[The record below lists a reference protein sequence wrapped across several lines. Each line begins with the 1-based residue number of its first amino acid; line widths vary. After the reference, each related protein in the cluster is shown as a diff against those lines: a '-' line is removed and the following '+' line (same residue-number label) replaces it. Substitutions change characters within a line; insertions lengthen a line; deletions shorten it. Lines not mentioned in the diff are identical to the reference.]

1 VKSGNRAAFLVAIQ
15 PGSLS
20 QRPGGV
26 NTRLAVRQIA
36 KISRPEHDAGA
47 LSGNPILPSKTIE
60 EPARQVPLY
69 GEYDVAVLGG
79 GPAGIAAAVA
89 AARAGRRTLLI
100 ERYGFLG
107 GMGTAAGVTNFCG
120 LHANV
125 HGEMHRVVQGIASEL
140 LDRIDRLG
148 GLNAP
153 HLILGKILAQAYDT
167 AAYKIAADD
176 LLATHKVDILFH
188 ALGAGVVMHDI
199 RSINALMVETKAGR
213 QAVRAGIFIDCSGD
227 GDLAAWAG
235 APFEIGDDQG
245 HMLYPSMMFRLN
257 GIDPEKA
264 GDAWRTIPALME
276 KAEAAGTHKFPR
288 KAAIVRP
295 QRSQIEWRV
304 NFTQVAREDGAAVSG
319 LDPDEMTRGEIEG
332 RRQAVKAF
340 EFLRTVP
347 GFEKSYIVD
356 LPPQLGIRETRR
368 VVGGYML
375 SGEDVLGCASFEDS
389 IGVNGWP
396 MESHVAGDVIFKF
409 PPIPESRGYNE
420 LPYRMLV
427 PEGID
432 NLLMAGRCASMTHD
446 GQSAAR
452 VSGACFAMGEAA
464 GAAAD
469 LALSGNTIPRDIAV
483 EKLQQALQQQGAFI
497 GRGQKVPE
505 GL

>member
-1 VKSGNRAAFLVAIQ
+1 MITHGSSGNL
-15 PGSLS
+15 
-20 QRPGGV
+20 
-26 NTRLAVRQIA
+26 
-36 KISRPEHDAGA
+36 
-47 LSGNPILPSKTIE
+47 ILPPKSIE
-60 EPARQVPLY
+60 EPARQLPLY
-69 GEYDVAVLGG
+69 GEYEVAVLGG

-89 AARAGRRTLLI
+89 AARAGRRTLMI

-125 HGEMHRVVQGIASEL
+125 YGKMHRLVQGIASDL
-140 LDRIDRLG
+140 LARIDRLG

-176 LLATHKVDILFH
+176 LLLGHKVDILFH
-188 ALGAGVVMHDI
+188 ALGAGVVMHDES
-199 RSINALMVETKAGR
+199 RINALLVETKAGR
-213 QAVRAGIFIDCSGD
+213 QAVRADIFIDCSGD
-227 GDLAAWAG
+227 GDLSAWAG
-235 APFEIGDDQG
+235 ARYEVGDNAG
-245 HMLYPSMMFRLN
+245 SMLYPSMMFRLN

-264 GDAWRTIPALME
+264 GEAWRTIPARME
-276 KAEAAGTHKFPR
+276 AAEAAGTHHFPR

-295 QRSQIEWRV
+295 QRSAIEWRV
-304 NFTQVAREDGAAVSG
+304 NFTQLAREDGTAING
-319 LDPDEMTRGEIEG
+319 LEPDDLTRGEIEG
-332 RRQAVKAF
+332 GRQAVNAF
-340 EFLRTVP
+340 NFLRTVP

-375 SGEDVLGCASFEDS
+375 SGEDVLGCAGFEDS

-409 PPIPESRGYNE
+409 PPIPEARGFNE

-427 PEGID
+427 PEGIE
-432 NLLMAGRCASMTHD
+432 NLLVAGRCASMTHD

-452 VSGACFAMGEAA
+452 VSGGCFVMGEAA
-464 GAAAD
+464 GMAAA
-469 LALSGNTIPRDIAV
+469 LALGGNIIPRDIAV
-483 EKLQQALQQQGAFI
+483 EELQQRLKQQGA
-497 GRGQKVPE
+497 G
-505 GL
+505 

>member
-1 VKSGNRAAFLVAIQ
+1 LAA
-15 PGSLS
+15 
-20 QRPGGV
+20 
-26 NTRLAVRQIA
+26 
-36 KISRPEHDAGA
+36 
-47 LSGNPILPSKTIE
+47 KTIE
-60 EPARQVPLY
+60 EPARRVPLY
-69 GEYDVAVLGG
+69 GEYEVAVLGG

-125 HGEMHRVVQGIASEL
+125 HGEMHRVVQGVASDL
-140 LDRIDRLG
+140 LARIDRLG

-153 HLILGKILAQAYDT
+153 HLILGKILARAYDT

-176 LLATHKVDILFH
+176 LLASHGVDILFH
-188 ALGAGVVMHDI
+188 ALGAGAVMQDERRI
-199 RSINALMVETKAGR
+199 AALMVETKAGR
-213 QAVRAGIFIDCSGD
+213 QAVVAELFIDCSGD

-235 APFEIGDDQG
+235 ARFEVGDNAG
-245 HMLYPSMMFRLN
+245 SMLYPSMMFRLN
-257 GIDPEKA
+257 GIDPERA
-264 GDAWRTIPALME
+264 GEAWRTIPALME
-276 KAEAAGTHKFPR
+276 QAEASGTHRFPR

-295 QRSQIEWRV
+295 QRSPVEWRV
-304 NFTQVAREDGAAVSG
+304 NFTQLARKDGTAING
-319 LDPDEMTRGEIEG
+319 LEPDDLTRGEIDG
-332 RRQAVKAF
+332 RRQAIEAF
-340 EFLRTVP
+340 TFLRTVP
-347 GFEKSYIVD
+347 GFENSYIVD

-375 SGEDVLGCASFEDS
+375 SGDDVLGCAAFEDS

-396 MESHVAGDVIFKF
+396 METHVAGDVIFKF
-409 PPIPESRGYNE
+409 PPIPQSRGFNE

-427 PEGID
+427 PATID

-464 GAAAD
+464 GTAAA
-469 LALSGNTIPRDIAV
+469 LALSGNTLPRDIAV
-483 EKLQQALQQQGAFI
+483 EKLQQQLKQQGAFV
-497 GRGQKVPE
+497 GGDQPVPD

>member
-1 VKSGNRAAFLVAIQ
+1 MLRQFIVPSTKLMRIGAHSVRA
-15 PGSLS
+15 
-20 QRPGGV
+20 
-26 NTRLAVRQIA
+26 NM
-36 KISRPEHDAGA
+36 
-47 LSGNPILPSKTIE
+47 IE

-69 GEYDVAVLGG
+69 GEYEVAVLGG

-125 HGEMHRVVQGIASEL
+125 HGEMHRVVQGIASDL
-140 LDRIDRLG
+140 LGRIDRLG

-176 LLATHKVDILFH
+176 LLLSHEVDILFH
-188 ALGAGVVMHDI
+188 ALGAGVVMHDEN
-199 RSINALMVETKAGR
+199 RINALMVETKAGR
-213 QAVRAGIFIDCSGD
+213 QAVRADIFIDCSGD

-235 APFEIGDDQG
+235 ARYEVGDNNG
-245 HMLYPSMMFRLN
+245 GMLYPSMMFRLN

-276 KAEAAGTHKFPR
+276 AAEAAGTHRFPR

-295 QRSQIEWRV
+295 QRSPIEWRV
-304 NFTQVAREDGAAVSG
+304 NFTQLAREDGRAING
-319 LDPDEMTRGEIEG
+319 LEPDDLTRGEIDG
-332 RRQAVKAF
+332 RRQAVNAF
-340 EFLRTVP
+340 NFLRTVP

-375 SGEDVLGCASFEDS
+375 SGENVLGCASFDDS

-409 PPIPESRGYNE
+409 PPIPQSRGFNE
-420 LPYRMLV
+420 LPYRMLT

-432 NLLMAGRCASMTHD
+432 NLLVAGRCASMTHD

-452 VSGACFAMGEAA
+452 VSGACFVMGEAA
-464 GAAAD
+464 GSAAA
-469 LALSGNTIPRDIAV
+469 LALGGNTIPRDIAV
-483 EKLQQALQQQGAFI
+483 DKLQQQLKQQGAFL
-497 GRGQKVPE
+497 GQDQAVPE

>member
-1 VKSGNRAAFLVAIQ
+1 MTVKR
-15 PGSLS
+15 
-20 QRPGGV
+20 
-26 NTRLAVRQIA
+26 
-36 KISRPEHDAGA
+36 
-47 LSGNPILPSKTIE
+47 IE
-60 EPARQVPLY
+60 EPARQIPLY
-69 GEYDVAVLGG
+69 GEYEVAVLGG

-125 HGEMHRVVQGIASEL
+125 YGEMHRVVQGVASDL

-153 HLILGKILAQAYDT
+153 HLVLGKILAQAYDT

-176 LLATHKVDILFH
+176 LVASHKVDILFH
-188 ALGAGVVMHDI
+188 ALGAGVVMGEEK
-199 RSINALMVETKAGR
+199 RINVLMVETKAGR
-213 QAVRAGIFIDCSGD
+213 QAVRADVFIDCSGD

-235 APFEIGDDQG
+235 APFEVGDNAG
-245 HMLYPSMMFRLN
+245 SMLYPSMMFRLN
-257 GIDPEKA
+257 GIDPERA
-264 GDAWRTIPALME
+264 GEAWRTIPALME
-276 KAEAAGTHKFPR
+276 KAEASGTHRFPR

-295 QRSQIEWRV
+295 QRSPIEWRV
-304 NFTQVAREDGAAVSG
+304 NFTQLARNDGTAING
-319 LDPDEMTRGEIEG
+319 LEPDDLTRGEIDG
-332 RRQAVKAF
+332 RRQAIQAF

-409 PPIPESRGYNE
+409 PPIPQSRGFNE

-427 PEGID
+427 PDGVD
-432 NLLMAGRCASMTHD
+432 NLLIAGRCASMTHD

-452 VSGACFAMGEAA
+452 VSGACFAMGEAV
-464 GAAAD
+464 GTAAA
-469 LALSGNTIPRDIAV
+469 LALSGNTIPRDISV
-483 EKLQQALQQQGAFI
+483 EKLQQALKQQGAFI
-497 GRGQKVPE
+497 GRGQAVPA

>member
-1 VKSGNRAAFLVAIQ
+1 MIAHPPSGNLN
-15 PGSLS
+15 LS
-20 QRPGGV
+20 P
-26 NTRLAVRQIA
+26 
-36 KISRPEHDAGA
+36 
-47 LSGNPILPSKTIE
+47 KTIE

-69 GEYDVAVLGG
+69 GEYEVAVLGG

-125 HGEMHRVVQGIASEL
+125 YGEMHRVVQGIASDL
-140 LDRIDRLG
+140 LDRIDRLD

-176 LLATHKVDILFH
+176 LLLSHKVDILFH
-188 ALGAGVVMHDI
+188 ALGAGVVMHDEKH
-199 RSINALMVETKAGR
+199 INALVVETKAGR

-235 APFEIGDDQG
+235 APFEVGDNAG
-245 HMLYPSMMFRLN
+245 SMLYPSMMFRLN

-276 KAEAAGTHKFPR
+276 KAEASGTHHFPR

-295 QRSQIEWRV
+295 QRSPIEWRV
-304 NFTQVAREDGAAVSG
+304 NFTQLARADGTAING
-319 LDPDEMTRGEIEG
+319 LVPDDLTRGEIDG
-332 RRQAVKAF
+332 RRQAIDAF
-340 EFLRTVP
+340 NFLRTVP
-347 GFEKSYIVD
+347 GFENSYIVD

-375 SGEDVLGCASFEDS
+375 SGDDVLGCVSFDDT

-409 PPIPESRGYNE
+409 PPIPESRGFNE

-427 PEGID
+427 PKRID
-432 NLLMAGRCASMTHD
+432 NLLVAGRCASMTHD

-464 GAAAD
+464 GSAAA
-469 LALSGNTIPRDIAV
+469 LALDGNAVPRDIAV
-483 EKLQQALQQQGAFI
+483 EKLQQHLTQQGAFI
-497 GRGQKVPE
+497 GQDQTMPAGI
-505 GL
+505 

>member
-1 VKSGNRAAFLVAIQ
+1 
-15 PGSLS
+15 LS
-20 QRPGGV
+20 
-26 NTRLAVRQIA
+26 T
-36 KISRPEHDAGA
+36 
-47 LSGNPILPSKTIE
+47 KTII
-60 EPARQVPLY
+60 EPARSVPVH
-69 GEYDVAVLGG
+69 GEYEVAVLGG

-125 HGEMHRVVQGIASEL
+125 YGEMHRVVQGAASEL
-140 LDRIDRLG
+140 LARIDRIG

-153 HLILGKILAQAYDT
+153 HLVLGKILAQAYDT

-176 LLATHKVDILFH
+176 LMAAHKVDILFH
-188 ALGAGVVMHDI
+188 ALGAGVVMHDE
-199 RSINALMVETKAGR
+199 RRVNALLVETKAGR
-213 QAVRAGIFIDCSGD
+213 RAVRAEIFIDCSGD

-235 APFEIGDDQG
+235 APFEVGDANG

-257 GIDPEKA
+257 NIDPARA
-264 GDAWRTIPALME
+264 GEAWRTIPQLMDEALA
-276 KAEAAGTHKFPR
+276 KGTHSFPR
-288 KAAIVRP
+288 KGAIVRP
-295 QRSQIEWRV
+295 QKSGIEWRV
-304 NFTQVAREDGAAVSG
+304 NFTQLKRDDGSAING
-319 LDPDEMTRGEIEG
+319 LEPDDLTRGEIDG
-332 RRQAVKAF
+332 RRQAIQAF

-368 VVGGYML
+368 VIGGYRL
-375 SGEDVLGCASFEDS
+375 SGEDVLSCASFDDS

-396 MESHVAGDVIFKF
+396 IEDHVAGDVVFRF
-409 PPIPESRGYNE
+409 PPIPDSRGFNE
-420 LPYRMLV
+420 LPYRMLL

-432 NLLMAGRCASMTHD
+432 NLLVAGRCASMTHD

-452 VSGACFAMGEAA
+452 VSGACFVMGEAA
-464 GAAAD
+464 GLSAA
-469 LALSGNTIPRDIAV
+469 LALSGNTLPRDIAI
-483 EKLQQALQQQGAFI
+483 EKLQQALKREGAFI
-497 GRGQKVPE
+497 GRDQAVPE

>member
-1 VKSGNRAAFLVAIQ
+1 MS
-15 PGSLS
+15 PTS
-20 QRPGGV
+20 
-26 NTRLAVRQIA
+26 
-36 KISRPEHDAGA
+36 
-47 LSGNPILPSKTIE
+47 IE
-60 EPARQVPLY
+60 EPARQIPLY
-69 GEYDVAVLGG
+69 GEYEVVVLGG

-125 HGEMHRVVQGIASEL
+125 FGEMRRVVQGIASEL
-140 LDRIDRLG
+140 LTRIGRLG

-176 LLATHKVDILFH
+176 LLAAHKVDILFH
-188 ALGAGVVMHDI
+188 ALGAGVAMHDE
-199 RSINALMVETKAGR
+199 RRINALFVETRAGR
-213 QAVRAGIFIDCSGD
+213 RAVAADIFIDCSGD

-235 APFEIGDDQG
+235 AAFEIGDNAG
-245 HMLYPSMMFRLN
+245 SMLYPSMMFRLN

-264 GDAWRTIPALME
+264 GEAWRSIPALMAQ
-276 KAEAAGTHKFPR
+276 AEAAGTHHFPR

-295 QRSQIEWRV
+295 QRSQVEWRV
-304 NFTQVAREDGAAVSG
+304 NFTQLARADGKAVNG
-319 LDPDEMTRGEIEG
+319 LDPDELTRGEIDG
-332 RRQAVKAF
+332 RRQAVAAF

-375 SGEDVLGCASFEDS
+375 SGDDVLGCASFDDS

-396 MESHVAGDVIFKF
+396 MEQHVAGDVVFKF
-409 PPIPESRGYNE
+409 PPIPESRGFNE

-427 PEGID
+427 PAGVD
-432 NLLMAGRCASMTHD
+432 NLLVAGRCASMTHD

-452 VSGACFAMGEAA
+452 VSGGCFVMGEAA
-464 GAAAD
+464 GTAAA
-469 LALSGNTIPRDIAV
+469 LALSGNTAPREIAV
-483 EKLQQALQQQGAFI
+483 EKLQLQLKRQGAFI
-497 GRGQKVPE
+497 GRDQNVPE

>member
-1 VKSGNRAAFLVAIQ
+1 M
-15 PGSLS
+15 
-20 QRPGGV
+20 
-26 NTRLAVRQIA
+26 IA
-36 KISRPEHDAGA
+36 RTP
-47 LSGNPILPSKTIE
+47 SGNPNLPPRSIE
-60 EPARQVPLY
+60 EPARQIPLY
-69 GEYDVAVLGG
+69 GEYEVAVLGG

-125 HGEMHRVVQGIASEL
+125 FGEMHRVVQGIASDL
-140 LDRIDRLG
+140 LGRIDRLG

-176 LLATHKVDILFH
+176 LLAAHQVDILFH
-188 ALGAGVVMHDI
+188 ALGAGVVMHDE
-199 RSINALMVETKAGR
+199 RRINALIVETKAGR
-213 QAVRAGIFIDCSGD
+213 QAVLADIFIDCSGD

-235 APFEIGDDQG
+235 ARYEVGDNNG
-245 HMLYPSMMFRLN
+245 SMLFPSMMFRLN
-257 GIDPEKA
+257 GIDPERA

-276 KAEAAGTHKFPR
+276 AAEAAGTHRFPR

-295 QRSQIEWRV
+295 QRSAVEWRV
-304 NFTQVAREDGAAVSG
+304 NFTQLARADGSAING
-319 LDPDEMTRGEIEG
+319 LEPDDLTRGEIEG
-332 RRQAVKAF
+332 RRQAVNAF
-340 EFLRTVP
+340 HFLRTVP

-368 VVGGYML
+368 IVGGHML

-409 PPIPESRGYNE
+409 PPIPQSRGFNE
-420 LPYRMLV
+420 LPYRMLT
-427 PEGID
+427 PEGLD
-432 NLLMAGRCASMTHD
+432 NLLVAGRCASMTHD

-464 GAAAD
+464 GTAAA
-469 LALSGNTIPRDIAV
+469 LALDGNAMPRDIAV
-483 EKLQQALQQQGAFI
+483 DKLQNRLKQQGAFI
-497 GRGQKVPE
+497 GRDQAIPK

>member
-1 VKSGNRAAFLVAIQ
+1 MV
-15 PGSLS
+15 P
-20 QRPGGV
+20 
-26 NTRLAVRQIA
+26 TRR
-36 KISRPEHDAGA
+36 
-47 LSGNPILPSKTIE
+47 SGNPNLSTKTIT
-60 EPARQVPLY
+60 EPAREIPLY
-69 GEYDVAVLGG
+69 GEYEITVLGG

-125 HGEMHRVVQGIASEL
+125 HGEMHRVVQGVASDL

-153 HLILGKILAQAYDT
+153 HLILGKIFAQAYDT

-176 LLATHKVDILFH
+176 LLAAHKVDILFH
-188 ALGAGVVMHDI
+188 ALGAGVVMQDDA
-199 RSINALMVETKAGR
+199 RINVLMVETKAGR
-213 QAVRAGIFIDCSGD
+213 QAIRSDIFIDCSGD

-235 APFEIGDDQG
+235 ARFEVGDNAG
-245 HMLYPSMMFRLN
+245 SMLYPSMMFRLN
-257 GIDPEKA
+257 GIDPDKA
-264 GDAWRTIPALME
+264 GDAWRTIPGLME
-276 KAEAAGTHKFPR
+276 KAEAAGTHHFPR

-295 QRSQIEWRV
+295 QKSGIEWRV
-304 NFTQVAREDGAAVSG
+304 NFTQLARDDGTAING
-319 LDPDEMTRGEIEG
+319 LEPDQLTRGEIDG
-332 RRQAVKAF
+332 RRQAVNAF
-340 EFLRTVP
+340 NFLRTVP

-375 SGEDVLGCASFEDS
+375 DGEDVLGCASFEDS
-389 IGVNGWP
+389 FGVNGWP
-396 MESHVAGDVIFKF
+396 MEQHVAGDVIFKF
-409 PPIPESRGYNE
+409 PPIPQSRGFNE
-420 LPYRMLV
+420 LPYRMLTPV
-427 PEGID
+427 GLD
-432 NLLMAGRCASMTHD
+432 NLLVAGRCASMTHD

-464 GAAAD
+464 GTAAA

-483 EKLQQALQQQGAFI
+483 ENLQQTLKQQGAFI
-497 GRGQKVPE
+497 GREQIVPA